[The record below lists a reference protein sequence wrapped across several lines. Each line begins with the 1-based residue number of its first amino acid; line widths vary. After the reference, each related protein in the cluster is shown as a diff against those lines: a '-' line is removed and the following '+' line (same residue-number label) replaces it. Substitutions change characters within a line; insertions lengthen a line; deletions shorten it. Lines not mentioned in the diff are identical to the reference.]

1 MPDIYN
7 GGFLT
12 THIDPEPIPTSSRR
26 DEAKAS
32 EIDLRCIA
40 EPERAGLSALDDL
53 TVTGPLP
60 VLRHPALA
68 PDRPPAGQA
77 YVTQEP
83 RSAAAKTPG
92 NRLTRLIAGHWRRF
106 IVFSLIGAG
115 GLAVSVAL
123 QGILQRAGLPS
134 WTAFGTQAIVLIQ
147 VMFAAN
153 RLITW
158 RNRRVRLSAALARWN
173 AQRIVVAAMSLAA
186 YWLLARVGASWGAA
200 NAAVTVAFTPVQ
212 YGIGHAWSFASYRPR
227 HLRTTDPATSVGPPA
242 SRLTAAV
249 DRSAC
254 HLAPAEARS
263 VPCTRMK
270 TNGTAGPHS
279 GLGSGQRLHS
289 RSPWV
294 SLAPLGLY
302 GVLAVQA
309 VLSLR
314 LVWSNTAFLDE
325 ATYLYVGH
333 VELAHWLTGSSVPVY
348 PTYLSG
354 APVIYPPLAALTDDI
369 GGLAAARILSLC
381 FMLGATS
388 LLWGTTARLADRR
401 SAFFA
406 AAIFAAL
413 GPTQYLGAFA
423 TYDAMA
429 LFLMAAAAWCAVAA
443 RDHADSTWL
452 VLAGAGL
459 LALANATKYA
469 SGLFD
474 PVIIVLAGLSVA
486 RRRGVKPAWLRG
498 GYLAVSSIGLIGVL
512 LAIGGPL
519 YVTGIL
525 STTLARANGGAS
537 PVLVLTDAAKWI
549 GLVCLLGALAVAV
562 AWFCRQDRFQIAIF
576 MVLAMA
582 GLLAPLNQARIL
594 TTTSLSKHVDFGAWF
609 AAAAAGY
616 AIARLSAIGRRKLVH
631 STTAAVAVVTIALPA
646 GLIGKEQAG
655 NFFQIWPNSST
666 VTRTLA
672 SLTRSHPG
680 NYLAEDYD
688 VTAYYL
694 HNSIPWQRWYNT
706 WYFRYALPRTAHS
719 LVGLPAYRAAI
730 RNHYFSLIILDF
742 GDTAGVDSSI
752 TQDMRSYGG
761 YHVVAEARYWDKFG
775 KGQFT
780 IWAYEPSVRSRR

>member
-1 MPDIYN
+1 MPDIHN

-12 THIDPEPIPTSSRR
+12 THVDPEPIPTSQR
-26 DEAKAS
+26 DETKAS
-32 EIDLRCIA
+32 KI
-40 EPERAGLSALDDL
+40 GLQHFSGSRGARLAVLDDL
-53 TVTGPLP
+53 TTTGPLP
-60 VLRHPALA
+60 VLPHPALA
-68 PDRPPAGQA
+68 PDRLPAGKT

-83 RSAAAKTPG
+83 RSAVAKTPG
-92 NRLTRLIAGHWRRF
+92 SGLARLIADHWRRF
-106 IVFSLIGAG
+106 IVFSLIGAS
-115 GLAVSVAL
+115 GLAVGVAL
-123 QGILQRAGLPS
+123 QGFLQRAGLPS
-134 WTAFGTQAIVLIQ
+134 WAAFSIQAIVLIQ

-158 RNRRVRLSAALARWN
+158 RNRRVRPSAALARWN
-173 AQRIVVAAMSLAA
+173 AQRIVVAAMSLAV
-186 YWLLARVGASWGAA
+186 YWLLARAGAPWGAA
-200 NAAVTVAFTPVQ
+200 NAVVTVAFTPVQ
-212 YGIGHAWSFASYRPR
+212 YAIGHAWSFASYHPR
-227 HLRTTDPATSVGPPA
+227 HVRTTDPPA
-242 SRLTAAV
+242 SVSVLTGPHAPRSTAGA
-249 DRSAC
+249 DRSARY
-254 HLAPAEARS
+254 LEPASEPVLEGAPQLR
-263 VPCTRMK
+263 
-270 TNGTAGPHS
+270 PH
-279 GLGSGQRLHS
+279 
-289 RSPWV
+289 SPWV
-294 SLAPLGLY
+294 SLAPLSLY

-309 VLSLR
+309 ALSLR

-333 VELAHWLTGSSVPVY
+333 VELAHWLTGTSVPVY

-354 APVIYPPLAALTDDI
+354 APVVYPPLAALADDI
-369 GGLAAARILSLC
+369 GGLAGARILSLL

-388 LLWGTTARLADRR
+388 LLWSMTTRLADRR

-486 RRRGVKPAWLRG
+486 PNRGVKPAWLRG

-525 STTLARANGGAS
+525 STTVARANGGAS
-537 PVLVLTDAAKWI
+537 PVLVLTDAAKWV

-562 AWFCRQDRFQIAIF
+562 AWFSRQDRFQIAIF
-576 MVLAMA
+576 VVLATA
-582 GLLAPLNQARIL
+582 GVLAPLNQARIL

-616 AIARLSAIGRRKLVH
+616 AIARLSAIGRRKWIH
-631 STTAAVAVVTIALPA
+631 STAAIVAVVAIVLPV
-646 GLIGKEQAG
+646 GFVGKAQAE
-655 NFFQIWPNSST
+655 NLYQIWPNSST
-666 VTRTLA
+666 VTRMLT

-688 VTAYYL
+688 VAAYYL
-694 HNSIPWQRWYNT
+694 EASIPWQRWYNT
-706 WYFRYALPRTAHS
+706 WYFSYTVPGTAHS
-719 LVGLPAYRAAI
+719 LIGLPAYRAAI
-730 RNHYFSLIILDF
+730 REHYFSLIILDF
-742 GDTAGVDSSI
+742 GDTAGVDSAI
-752 TQDMRSYGG
+752 TQDMRAFSD
-761 YHVVAEARYWDKFG
+761 YHVIAEAPYWDKFG

-780 IWAYEPSVRSRR
+780 IWAYRPPPRSRR

>member
-1 MPDIYN
+1 M
-7 GGFLT
+7 G
-12 THIDPEPIPTSSRR
+12 
-26 DEAKAS
+26 
-32 EIDLRCIA
+32 LRSA
-40 EPERAGLSALDDL
+40 GLQRAGIAPLEDA
-53 TVTGPLP
+53 TTTGPLP
-60 VLRHPALA
+60 VLPHPAQ
-68 PDRPPAGQA
+68 PPGRETVGKA
-77 YVTQEP
+77 YGTHEP
-83 RSAAAKTPG
+83 RSESAKTPG
-92 NRLTRLIAGHWRRF
+92 SRLARLIADHWRRF
-106 IVFSLIGAG
+106 IVFSLIGAS
-115 GLAVSVAL
+115 GLIAGVAL
-123 QGILQRAGLPS
+123 QDVLQRAGLPS
-134 WTAFGTQAIVLIQ
+134 WAAFGIQAVVLIQ
-147 VMFAAN
+147 VMFVAN

-158 RNRRVRLSAALARWN
+158 RNRRVRLPAALARWN

-186 YWLLARVGASWGAA
+186 YWFMARAGVPWRVA
-200 NAAVTVAFTPVQ
+200 NVAVTAAFTPVQ
-212 YGIGHAWSFASYRPR
+212 YAIGHAWSFASYRPR
-227 HLRTTDPATSVGPPA
+227 HIRTTEYATSGSELRRHPNP
-242 SRLTAAV
+242 SLPGSG
-249 DRSAC
+249 DRSARY
-254 HLAPAEARS
+254 LTPEDARS
-263 VPCTRMK
+263 LPQRRVNAT
-270 TNGTAGPHS
+270 GTAMPVSVPEGARRP
-279 GLGSGQRLHS
+279 HS
-289 RSPWV
+289 RSPWT
-294 SLAPLGLY
+294 SFAPLGLY
-302 GVLAVQA
+302 CVLAVQA

-354 APVIYPPLAALTDDI
+354 APVVYPPLAALADDI
-369 GGLAAARILSLC
+369 GGLAAARILSLS

-388 LLWGTTARLADRR
+388 LLWSTTTRLAGRR

-429 LFLMAAAAWCAVAA
+429 LFLMAASAWCAIAA

-452 VLAGAGL
+452 VLAAAGL

-474 PVIIVLAGLSVA
+474 PVIILLAGLSVA
-486 RRRGVKPAWLRG
+486 GRRGVKPAWLRG

-525 STTLARANGGAS
+525 STTVARANGGAS
-537 PVLVLTDAAKWI
+537 PALVLTDSAKWI

-562 AWFCRQDRFQIAIF
+562 AWLSRQDRFQIAIF
-576 MVLAMA
+576 VVLAVA

-616 AIARLSAIGRRKLVH
+616 AIARLSSIGRRKWVH
-631 STTAAVAVVTIALPA
+631 CATAFVAVAAIILPT
-646 GLIGKEQAG
+646 GLIGRAQAV
-655 NFFQIWPNSST
+655 NLFQIWPNSST
-666 VTRTLA
+666 TTRMLA

-688 VTAYYL
+688 VAAYYL
-694 HNSIPWQRWYNT
+694 ENRIPWQRWYNT
-706 WYFRYALPRTAHS
+706 WYFSYKAPGTTRS
-719 LVGLPAYRAAI
+719 LVGAPAYRAAI
-730 RNHYFSLIILDF
+730 RDHYFSLIILDF
-742 GDTAGVDSSI
+742 GDTAEVDNSI
-752 TQDMRSYGG
+752 TRDMREFGG
-761 YHVVAEARYWDKFG
+761 YHVIAEAPYWDKFG

-780 IWAYEPSVRSRR
+780 IWAYRSPPRSHRRTSVANQN